1 MRSPGLWIWTLFV
14 AAVLAQSTQGII
26 DLVARRLPS
35 HVDTF
40 EFLLTANES
49 LPIISSTK
57 TNDEYRVSSTSGNK
71 ILVEGNSLSAIS
83 SG

>member
-1 MRSPGLWIWTLFV
+1 VWTSFV
-14 AAVLAQSTQGII
+14 AVALAQSTQGII

-35 HVDTF
+35 HADAF

-49 LPIISSTK
+49 LPIVVATK
-57 TNDEYRVSSTSGNK
+57 TNDEYRVSSTSEGK